1 MVNKSDSVSSVELN
15 AFVIFCPA
23 NDVISLVF
31 NIMFGVFC
39 PVILFFLTRVNENL
53 SSTRLVN
60 GEEERAMKY

>member
-15 AFVIFCPA
+15 AFVIFCPVD
-23 NDVISLVF
+23 DVISLVF
-31 NIMFGVFC
+31 NIMFC